1 MKAAWR
7 LLSHHTLS
15 PDSSPFCR
23 GEPGREG
30 LAKKEGQAQSCSA
43 SYRRRRKRRASPRSP
58 RRRSSD
64 HAQCRL
70 LLGHHRSS
78 FPWDRKPCFQ
88 PPPHPHCTLPHQLQA
103 LRHPREQGL
112 AQSLCPPSQH
122 TYLPS
127 PDKANFP
134 LSRSLPCCALPWRCC
149 SLGSFFCRSL
159 LLCCSWLPCTGS
171 WEHSLALKGPSPIS
185 IQTNPT
191 G

>member
-1 MKAAWR
+1 MKCQHPRDLGADQREAKIRVPPRHGKR
-7 LLSHHTLS
+7 LQLQGGNQGAD
-15 PDSSPFCR
+15 PR
-23 GEPGREG
+23 NW
-30 LAKKEGQAQSCSA
+30 
-43 SYRRRRKRRASPRSP
+43 RRRKRRASPRSP

-122 TYLPS
+122 TCPLPTRLTS
-127 PDKANFP
+127 HLAAACPAALYPGDVALWA
-134 LSRSLPCCALPWRCC
+134 LSFAGPFCSAVPGFLVQGPGSIPW
-149 SLGSFFCRSL
+149 
-159 LLCCSWLPCTGS
+159 P
-171 WEHSLALKGPSPIS
+171 
-185 IQTNPT
+185 
-191 G
+191 